1 MPQVQAEL
9 TVTVNSVVG
18 RWTFVSENQPPASR
32 CRLAVAATLRSAPR
46 SGSFLGALARNGS
59 GGSGDEKRERLELE
73 VDVGADGT
81 LRASGES
88 RFHFLRC
95 GTKYKL
101 TLEVSEW
108 RGGAGEP
115 STAPDVG
122 SVLAKTEL
130 DATTASCPPGI
141 DPQVWRQLKEMHPVY
156 VGPEH
161 ELGEWLAKDPQDFVW
176 AWQPNFSLMRSL
188 WLNACFT
195 LPNEESPIAQCP
207 NPLKRYCLDLT
218 TTDHWLRGKKVKRHK
233 NDFILTVNKDYPGTF
248 MRCRKLHEDED
259 RGCWITKDLVEALDS
274 CRREDNELK
283 VYSIELWE
291 KSTGNL
297 AAAIMS
303 FSVGD
308 IFHDYTTA
316 CMLRDERS
324 PGAILSKV
332 TGHLLRECGYTLWYW
347 GFKNPYM
354 AEYDERYGG
363 ISLDNQAFWP
373 RWRVAREKV
382 GTCDLASRIPPGGLD
397 LATL

>member
-101 TLEVSEW
+101 TL
-108 RGGAGEP
+108 
-115 STAPDVG
+115 
-122 SVLAKTEL
+122 
-130 DATTASCPPGI
+130 
-141 DPQVWRQLKEMHPVY
+141 EMHPVY